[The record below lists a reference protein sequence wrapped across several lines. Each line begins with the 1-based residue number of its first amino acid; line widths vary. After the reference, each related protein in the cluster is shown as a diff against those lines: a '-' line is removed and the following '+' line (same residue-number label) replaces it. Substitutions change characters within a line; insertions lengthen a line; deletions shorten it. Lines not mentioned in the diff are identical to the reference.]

1 MENNTTYTKNS
12 AKSFDDTIASL
23 EKNIVDNMFRVLYT
37 HNVTATL
44 AEKEFEINPLKIVE
58 VCNAG
63 FAFNALRI
71 DPSVALF
78 MPCKYIVAEN
88 DGVVSVTLFLPSVIS
103 RFLQNDKLQE
113 FAQDVEGKL
122 KHILDISVIE

>member
-12 AKSFDDTIASL
+12 SKSFDDTIASL
-23 EKNIVDNMFRVLYT
+23 EKNVADNMFRVLYT

-63 FAFNALRI
+63 FAFKALSI

-88 DGVVSVTLFLPSVIS
+88 DGVVLVTLFLPSVIS
-103 RFLQNDKLQE
+103 TFLQNDKLQE
-113 FAQDVEGKL
+113 FAQDVEVKL
-122 KHILDISVIE
+122 KHILDISV

>member
-1 MENNTTYTKNS
+1 MENNITYVKNS
-12 AKSFDDTIASL
+12 ANSFDDTVTTL
-23 EKNIVDNMFRVLYT
+23 ENNVAENMFRVLYT

-44 AEKEFEINPLKIVE
+44 AEKDFTINPLKIIE

-63 FAFNALRI
+63 FAYNALGI

-88 DGVVSVTLFLPSVIS
+88 DGTVSVTLFLPSVIS
-103 RFLQNDKLQE
+103 DFIQNDKLNE
-113 FAQDVEGKL
+113 LALEVENKL
-122 KHILDISVIE
+122 KHIMDISVIK